1 MVHMADINFSSSKWV
16 DIVAWLQPIA
26 KQNTI
31 TSIVGRLIVAA
42 SSYSVWQ
49 ERNNRVHGKGDR
61 TPEQVAKI
69 VVDMVRL
76 KLASIRFKKKHR
88 VDKMRS
94 T

>member
-1 MVHMADINFSSSKWV
+1 M
-16 DIVAWLQPIA
+16 
-26 KQNTI
+26 
-31 TSIVGRLIVAA
+31 AA
-42 SSYSVWQ
+42 SSYFVWQ

-76 KLASIRFKKKHR
+76 KLASIRLKKKPR